1 MRRKLDQASS
11 SSQSATLEAD
21 IVEIVT
27 ERKVI
32 HFSADEDLLSIIWI
46 ANLKLWIRM
55 KILFYLK
62 ADSYYQL
69 PCIEVED
76 HILHQSEQVR
86 SPIYLD
92 HVVADSYVNYH
103 VLRLEDNILHQSE
116 QVRSP
121 IYLDH
126 VVVSKIS
133 LLIDKT
139 RKLRIC
145 FLVFWPSDWNFYTVS
160 SIVEVKKYRI
170 DIFCE
175 LNSIQYHGLF
185 SY

>member
-69 PCIEVED
+69 P
-76 HILHQSEQVR
+76 L
-86 SPIYLD
+86 
-92 HVVADSYVNYH
+92 
-103 VLRLEDNILHQSE
+103 
-116 QVRSP
+116 
-121 IYLDH
+121 
-126 VVVSKIS
+126 
-133 LLIDKT
+133 
-139 RKLRIC
+139 
-145 FLVFWPSDWNFYTVS
+145 FWPSDWNFYTVS

>member
-46 ANLKLWIRM
+46 ANLKLWIR
-55 KILFYLK
+55 
-62 ADSYYQL
+62 
-69 PCIEVED
+69 
-76 HILHQSEQVR
+76 
-86 SPIYLD
+86 
-92 HVVADSYVNYH
+92 ADSYVNYH

-175 LNSIQYHGLF
+175 LNSIQYDVRDGFIPSPNECIEKKYFDPLGNF
-185 SY
+185 NNYYLTELRSPNWRKAN

>member
-69 PCIEVED
+69 PCIE
-76 HILHQSEQVR
+76 
-86 SPIYLD
+86 
-92 HVVADSYVNYH
+92 
-103 VLRLEDNILHQSE
+103 
-116 QVRSP
+116 
-121 IYLDH
+121 
-126 VVVSKIS
+126 
-133 LLIDKT
+133 
-139 RKLRIC
+139 
-145 FLVFWPSDWNFYTVS
+145 
-160 SIVEVKKYRI
+160 YRI

>member
-92 HVVADSYVNYH
+92 HVV
-103 VLRLEDNILHQSE
+103 
-116 QVRSP
+116 VR
-121 IYLDH
+121 
-126 VVVSKIS
+126 KF
-133 LLIDKT
+133 
-139 RKLRIC
+139 RC
-145 FLVFWPSDWNFYTVS
+145 
-160 SIVEVKKYRI
+160 
-170 DIFCE
+170 
-175 LNSIQYHGLF
+175 
-185 SY
+185 

>member
-62 ADSYYQL
+62 ADSYDQL

-92 HVVADSYVNYH
+92 HVMKILFCLKADSYVNYH

-133 LLIDKT
+133 LLIDK
-139 RKLRIC
+139 
-145 FLVFWPSDWNFYTVS
+145 PSDWNFYTVS